1 MTRHSDEPSPFN
13 LVSVTVSVPGARN
26 ARAPRRFV
34 TVVGIAEDSARHESP
49 LPSLEPEPDEPAR
62 HEGRARTGSGVH
74 PVGSTSHR
82 ASFDDEPESFAFTL
96 SGLGTTGDE
105 ASVLVARET
114 FGDVLD
120 AALALLDAPTNEH
133 AGDG

>member
-34 TVVGIAEDSARHESP
+34 TVVGIAEDSARKESP
-49 LPSLEPEPDEPAR
+49 LPSLEPEPDDLVR
-62 HEGRARTGSGVH
+62 RASTGSGVH

-105 ASVLVARET
+105 ASVLVAWET
-114 FGDVLD
+114 FGEVLD